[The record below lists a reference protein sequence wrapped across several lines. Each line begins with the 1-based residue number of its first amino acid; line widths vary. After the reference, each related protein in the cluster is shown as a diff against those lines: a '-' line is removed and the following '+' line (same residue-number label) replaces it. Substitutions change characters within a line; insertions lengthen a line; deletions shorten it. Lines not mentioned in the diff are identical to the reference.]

1 MRDASLNLSTDISES
16 MAGIS
21 NTKAGFFLTGCLL
34 ACLSVST
41 GPAQSQAKAKTSATD
56 NNDTKIAE
64 AKLAKETVRK
74 IHVDEAKGLGR
85 VEALKS
91 SEPSKTIK
99 VAEVPLTAPIST
111 DDPMPKPNGKML
123 SAIMET
129 TINAPLPFVWQR
141 LTDFTGYP
149 TVFPRIASCKVLKQN
164 GNYVYTESNLKP
176 QMFLRETRQKIV
188 NDLTGKPHVFRWAM
202 LQGNFNSSQGCWEL
216 APDSTGNFCKVKY
229 TLESTSDAIPKSI
242 ASVSLKFIQKDIV
255 KTFKRVVEK
264 QYQTRTSNAGHIAEN
279 K

>member
-1 MRDASLNLSTDISES
+1 

-21 NTKAGFFLTGCLL
+21 NTKAGFILAGCLL

-56 NNDTKIAE
+56 NNDTRIAE
-64 AKLAKETVRK
+64 TKLAKDTVRK
-74 IHVDEAKGLGR
+74 FHVDEAKGLD
-85 VEALKS
+85 
-91 SEPSKTIK
+91 PSKTIK
-99 VAEVPLTAPIST
+99 VAEVPLTAPLST

-129 TINAPLPFVWQR
+129 TIDAPLPFVWQR
-141 LTDFTGYP
+141 LTDFTSYP
-149 TVFPRIASCKVLKQN
+149 TVFPRIASCKVLKQQ
-164 GNYVYTESNLKP
+164 GNYVYTESNLRP

-216 APDSTGNFCKVKY
+216 APDSTGKFCKVKY

-255 KTFKRVVEK
+255 KTFKRIVEN
-264 QYQTRTSNAGHIAEN
+264 QYQTRTSNAGHIAES

>member
-1 MRDASLNLSTDISES
+1 ML
-16 MAGIS
+16 AGS
-21 NTKAGFFLTGCLL
+21 LL

-41 GPAQSQAKAKTSATD
+41 GPAQSQTRVKPTATD
-56 NNDTKIAE
+56 NNDISAAFAEKSSTVRIADSKLSKETARKFHASEPVHFDLDKPVKIAE
-64 AKLAKETVRK
+64 
-74 IHVDEAKGLGR
+74 
-85 VEALKS
+85 
-91 SEPSKTIK
+91 
-99 VAEVPLTAPIST
+99 VPITAPLSK
-111 DDPMPKPNGKML
+111 DDPMPKPTGQML
-123 SAIMET
+123 SAVMET
-129 TINAPLPFVWQR
+129 TVKAPLSFVWQQ

-149 TVFPRIASCKVLKQN
+149 TVFPRIESCKVLKQQ

-176 QMFLRETRQKIV
+176 QMFLRETRQKII

-216 APDSTGNFCKVKY
+216 TPDSTGNFCKVKY
-229 TLESTSDAIPKSI
+229 TLEATPDAVPRSI

-264 QYQTRTSNAGHIAEN
+264 QYQTRAGAGKNSIAEG